1 MSPLNFDLFLQIF
14 YHLWCHQCQIF
25 EFVLCLIG
33 DKEKDYIITEIYKP
47 EIIRQMFNSVS
58 FKQCSKETLI
68 VLHSHPNNRCI
79 ASSQDISMLNDLK
92 NINQDSAMMIMCN
105 QGRFSLYK

>member
-1 MSPLNFDLFLQIF
+1 MVEFIYEKIKQYYFEYQTV
-14 YHLWCHQCQIF
+14 

-33 DKEKDYIITEIYKP
+33 DKEKDYFITEIYQP
-47 EIIRQMFNSVS
+47 EIISQMFNKVL

-79 ASSQDISMLNDLK
+79 ASSQDISMLNNLK
-92 NINQDSAMMIMCN
+92 NINQDSAIIIMCS
-105 QGRFSLYK
+105 QTRFSLYK